1 MKNRMQTHLKYAL
14 AGLVLLAGL
23 GLESPAQAADS
34 APQVVSSPQVAVVH
48 LAWQRV
54 GAPISMEV

>member
-1 MKNRMQTHLKYAL
+1 MKNRMKTHLKYAL
-14 AGLVLLAGL
+14 AGLALLAGL
-23 GLESPAQAADS
+23 GFGSTVQAENSIQQATT
-34 APQVVSSPQVAVVH
+34 PPVVVIQ

>member
-1 MKNRMQTHLKYAL
+1 MKNRMKTHLKSAL

-23 GLESPAQAADS
+23 GLGSVVQADHSAAQQSAAQ
-34 APQVVSSPQVAVVH
+34 PEVIVH

-54 GAPISMEV
+54 GAPISMEG